1 MNQYSTSF
9 SLLLERL
16 DTLSSYS
23 VHAQSTPPK
32 VSFFQRKRHKI
43 ECKLLASSIID
54 VQRHAAALIGYF
66 EGYDARGAFQS
77 DFVDAD
83 NVHDLASCL
92 KVLDHVVATTRM
104 VVSRFAKGDGTLAKN
119 GPTKPGPERTLVVAC
134 EHVEGL
140 ITQIR
145 RILGDNKEN

>member
-23 VHAQSTPPK
+23 VHAQSSPPK

-43 ECKLLASSIID
+43 ECKLLASSVVD

-66 EGYDARGAFQS
+66 EGYDARGSFQS
-77 DFVDAD
+77 DFVGAD

-92 KVLDHVVATTRM
+92 EVLDHVVGTTR
-104 VVSRFAKGDGTLAKN
+104 VVVARFTKGDGALVKN
-119 GPTKPGPERTLVVAC
+119 GPTKPGPDRTLAVAC
-134 EHVEGL
+134 AHVEGIIAQL
-140 ITQIR
+140 R
-145 RILGDNKEN
+145 RILGDNQEN

>member
-77 DFVDAD
+77 DFVGAD
-83 NVHDLASCL
+83 NVHDLPSCL
-92 KVLDHVVATTRM
+92 KVLDHVVATTR
-104 VVSRFAKGDGTLAKN
+104 VVVERFAKGDGALAKN
-119 GPTKPGPERTLVVAC
+119 GPTKPGPERTLFVAC

-140 ITQIR
+140 ITQLR
-145 RILGDNKEN
+145 RILGDSKN